1 MAANNV
7 KLEKIF
13 TDELEGFLSL
23 IWFEWKWFIIYE
35 FMNLKI

>member
-1 MAANNV
+1 MTDLNMKYLMAANNV

-23 IWFEWKWFIIYE
+23 IWFE
-35 FMNLKI
+35 